1 MEKADSI
8 EEQDSI
14 AEYLQYLEE
23 IRRRLYLLALV
34 LVAVFAFGFFFAG
47 KIISLAISTFQLKNV
62 VIATTSPFQYV
73 EIATSVGIFC
83 ALIIVAPLAVYHLYK
98 FLKPALTKNEKK
110 LFFQL
115 LPVSFFLF
123 VVGFAYG
130 VVTIF
135 VAFSM
140 LASLNTSL
148 GLTNIWDINKFFSQ
162 IITTSALLGLLFQ
175 FPLLLTYLIRINL
188 LNVDVLRE
196 KRRWAVLGIFIF
208 VALLPPTDGISL
220 IMTALPL
227 LAIYELT
234 IIINRKKIRPVG

>member
-1 MEKADSI
+1 MEEITTQDEQNSI
-8 EEQDSI
+8 D
-14 AEYLQYLEE
+14 EYLHYLEE

-34 LVAVFAFGFFFAG
+34 LVGVFALGFFFAG
-47 KIISLAISTFQLKNV
+47 KIIAFAIQTFQLKNV

-73 EIATSVGIFC
+73 ELATSVGIFC
-83 ALIIVAPLAVYHLYK
+83 ALIIVTPLAVFHLYK
-98 FLKPALTKNEKK
+98 FLKPALTKNERR

-115 LPVSFFLF
+115 LPLSFFLF
-123 VVGFAYG
+123 TIGFAYG

-196 KRRWAVLGIFIF
+196 KRRWAILGIFVF